1 MHIIEETH
9 VQEVGQ
15 MVMSMALRERERERE
30 RERCTMSGH
39 HEFSSVLD
47 EKFLKWS
54 HTAYFLSV
62 DFI

>member
-30 RERCTMSGH
+30 REIERCTMSGH

-47 EKFLKWS
+47 EKFLK
-54 HTAYFLSV
+54 
-62 DFI
+62 